1 MQKNKTLDVLKKLT
15 SILLAVCF
23 LLPLS
28 TCTSKK
34 GEGAAASIETST
46 LHGFDMARDGWKNIR
61 AGKSDG
67 LMTLLIVFHVFFV
80 PTVCLGLKPK
90 LQAVVYLFG
99 SLAAEYVLFG
109 WVFVFATHSEIG
121 GVIAVLCWALL
132 FCIGSVTLLR
142 PIIQRV
148 MGTSVRQPGRLDR
161 H

>member
-1 MQKNKTLDVLKKLT
+1 MQKNKTLDVLKKLA

-34 GEGAAASIETST
+34 GEGAAASIESST
-46 LHGFDMARDGWKNIR
+46 LHGFDMARQGWEDIR
-61 AGKSDG
+61 AGKPDG
-67 LMTLLIVFHVFFV
+67 FLTLLIVFHVFFV
-80 PTVCLGLKPK
+80 PIICLGLKPG

-99 SLAAEYVLFG
+99 SLAAEYILVG

-121 GVIAVLCWALL
+121 GLIAIACWALL

-148 MGTSVRQPGRLDR
+148 TGTSV
-161 H
+161 